1 MKIAIVFDSRTNNT
15 RMLAEAIQETLEDKD
30 IVYFGK
36 AAEDIEA
43 DIYFV
48 GSWTDKGCC
57 SEEIQVFLK
66 SLKNRFIAYFE
77 TAGFGGSKEYFS
89 RLFDNVLK
97 YIDSSNQVLGSYFC
111 QGKMPES
118 VKKRYLMML
127 EKNPEDKRIKASLD
141 NFEKAKT
148 HPDDTDLNK
157 VKDWALSMLERIKE

>member
-89 RLFDNVLK
+89 RL
-97 YIDSSNQVLGSYFC
+97 Y
-111 QGKMPES
+111 
-118 VKKRYLMML
+118 
-127 EKNPEDKRIKASLD
+127 
-141 NFEKAKT
+141 
-148 HPDDTDLNK
+148 
-157 VKDWALSMLERIKE
+157 